1 MRTHFLQEETLN
13 PSPLE
18 DNAIR
23 VVVIVKVEAYLRQKR
38 SGQVQASSH
47 LIIYFQAYPAYL

>member
-23 VVVIVKVEAYLRQKR
+23 VVVIVKVEAFRYAETQWSS
-38 SGQVQASSH
+38 SG
-47 LIIYFQAYPAYL
+47 LERDIDIDRLKTRNP